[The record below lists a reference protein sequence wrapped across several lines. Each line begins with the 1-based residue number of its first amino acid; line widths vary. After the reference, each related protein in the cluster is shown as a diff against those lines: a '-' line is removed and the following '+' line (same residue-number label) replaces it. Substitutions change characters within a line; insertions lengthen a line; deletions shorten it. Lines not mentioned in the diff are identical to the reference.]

1 MKIINYIESPKNFNI
16 EELINYLA
24 QILEIHE
31 EAELTLMYNDKL
43 LNQLSKRDVEYS
55 ALLQNPI
62 PNKYILF
69 VKSDARGLHM
79 IICHE
84 MVHLQQYNSGKL
96 KMDSNNRI
104 VWWKE
109 EKFDTSSDYMEREW
123 ENEAFRMQ
131 DKLWR
136 SFKKFK
142 KNNNETTED

>member
-104 VWWKE
+104 VW
-109 EKFDTSSDYMEREW
+109 
-123 ENEAFRMQ
+123 
-131 DKLWR
+131 
-136 SFKKFK
+136 
-142 KNNNETTED
+142 